1 VNLALL
7 LEMAASADRDRVA
20 LGPTDDGLTAG
31 RLLEFARGAAALI
44 ASTGAQRVVYAA
56 ESSPVLPVALFGAA
70 WAGTPFVPVN
80 YRLADDRLRAIV
92 AKQAPAM
99 LVADAGTERRF
110 AGIDGVDVLTVGELL
125 RRCEAATTAPAWSDD
140 PDGVAV
146 LLHTSG
152 TSGEPK
158 VAVLRHR
165 HLTSYVLGSV
175 EFLGSDRDEATLASV
190 PPYHIAGLA
199 GTLTAVYG
207 GRRLVQLP
215 AFDPQSWV
223 DLARRESITHAMT
236 VPTMLARILDV
247 IDPDVGGDG
256 LGAPSLR
263 HLSYG
268 GGRMPMPVIERAM
281 RLFPGADFVNA
292 YGLTETSSSIA
303 VLTPEDH
310 RRALD
315 SDDVAV
321 RRRLGSVGRPL
332 PTVEITVRDADGDVL
347 PAGSR
352 GEIWVRGEQVS
363 GEYLH
368 PDPGAGSGWF
378 RTRDGGW
385 FDSGGYLYV
394 EGRMDDVIVR
404 GGENLS
410 PGEIEDVLL
419 EHPAVREAAVVGI
432 PDDEWGEAVAAVVVR
447 HEGAVVSGSVLCDHV
462 VARLRSSRRPSVVEF
477 RDELPVNET
486 GKVLRR
492 VLRDELAGVS
502 TSLVRSAALR
512 SLRSVELAE
521 RLRRTQHLAAGQQAG
536 LVAAGEGATAPS
548 RTPDGAATHQG
559 RRPDP
564 GTQHPASDSGDGMR
578 RSK

>member
-1 VNLALL
+1 VNVALL
-7 LEMAASADRDRVA
+7 LEMAASADRDRVV
-20 LGPTDDGLTAG
+20 LGPHDDGLSAQ
-31 RLLEFARGAAALI
+31 RLLELAGGAASLI
-44 ASTGAQRVVYAA
+44 GSSGAQRVVYAA
-56 ESSPVLPVALFGAA
+56 ESSPALPVALFGAA

-80 YRLADDRLRAIV
+80 YRLADDRLRDIV
-92 AKQAPAM
+92 ARQAPAI
-99 LVADAGTERRF
+99 LVADAGTEHRF
-110 AGIDGVDVLTVGELL
+110 VDIEGVDVMSVGELL
-125 RRCEAATTAPAWSDD
+125 QRCELAPAAPAWSDD
-140 PDGVAV
+140 PDEVAV

-175 EFLGSDRDEATLASV
+175 EFVGADRDEATLASV

-215 AFDPQSWV
+215 AFDPRTWV

-236 VPTMLARILDV
+236 VPTMLTRILDV

-256 LGAPSLR
+256 LGVPSLR

-268 GGRMPMPVIERAM
+268 GGRMPVPVIERAI
-281 RLFPGADFVNA
+281 RLLPGVDFVNA

-310 RRALD
+310 RQALG
-315 SDDVAV
+315 SDDIEV

-332 PTVEITVRDADGDVL
+332 PTVEITVRDAAGDLL

-363 GEYLH
+363 GEYLRA
-368 PDPGAGSGWF
+368 DPGAGGGWF

-385 FDSGGYLYV
+385 FDSAGYLYV
-394 EGRMDDVIVR
+394 DGRMDDVIVR

-432 PDDEWGEAVAAVVVR
+432 PDDEWGEAIAAVVVR
-447 HEGAVVSGSVLCDHV
+447 HEGVVVSGSALCEHV

-492 VLRDELAGVS
+492 VLRGELSGAGAGV
-502 TSLVRSAALR
+502 
-512 SLRSVELAE
+512 
-521 RLRRTQHLAAGQQAG
+521 
-536 LVAAGEGATAPS
+536 
-548 RTPDGAATHQG
+548 
-559 RRPDP
+559 
-564 GTQHPASDSGDGMR
+564 
-578 RSK
+578 